1 MPIRADDLNFIAC
14 ERPGEQDDSGGLP
27 GSHVLLDNVENEL
40 FPDIASGD
48 TVPGRVWLTKLFT
61 AVRTNSTDAY
71 LASYLYI
78 DAPPTETGVTCG
90 LLLTGQYADTRAQA
104 LEKLYVGAQQS
115 INTNLRLYQN
125 YNADESVLSF
135 YYLFAQTLPYTGMD
149 AEATGQ
155 NYIVPGE
162 VLMLEDASA
171 GVSEYVK
178 VTSVVYS
185 RSLTSGSMS
194 LTLARPLRHAFRG
207 LFKSDTN
214 YVTQTQLYK
223 TRSVPVAHSLYGITA
238 LARTANARE
247 NELAL
252 VSLRNPIAPTILET
266 VPTEFTP
273 QKGTLT
279 PRSVAVTAVDSR
291 YQSVTLSPVPTD
303 ATGITAR
310 VLLPTG
316 PLVLNGTAN
325 PGKITLSGAVATVDL
340 GLSPLQKLQR
350 DWALADT
357 PLGTVNTSAET
368 LRFQKV
374 LKASTI
380 TVQAART
387 SDGQPL
393 ANTDNGSGAF
403 PGTAIGGTLSYATG
417 AVNLTFASAVR
428 RESIAVAGT
437 EIVTGTWTP
446 SGNPVEG
453 ITTAAG
459 AIYTNT
465 VPGSLT
471 WSAVRVSDGAVLSGT
486 TAVNGTISGT
496 GLTSG
501 TSNANGSFTLQ
512 FASAVFA
519 STVRVTTRY
528 EKPFSITL
536 SANDA
541 AISSYAATLPAPL
554 TAAQTTVRGLRADTG
569 EFVTATADTGGTLSG
584 GGITGSVVAATGALS
599 LSFAQPLI
607 RSSIVIGY
615 EQSTALSPVTWE
627 WDTLSSGTAFHFVL
641 PAERGIEPGSVIAT
655 AVTTV
660 GGTVLSVTTNVAGV
674 LSGGATG
681 TVDHATG
688 DLAITFAS
696 AVNAASIRV
705 GYRQHI
711 VSAVN
716 ALLGGSLDAVRLPE
730 DKAFPLVRA
739 GDAVMIH
746 YPLRTAL
753 PNPLNGGTTHLIGRV
768 NVDRIWLEDA
778 IGTKLSTTLYTV
790 NRAAGSVTMAP
801 VIDLS
806 VYQLPI
812 YAHSTLEEDALVTS
826 VNENTRTVRIT
837 PELSRSYPAG
847 VAYLSSMAPIGDVYA
862 RSSAPFSQQAWSNVW
877 QDSRIGDPITGQ
889 YNHAAYPV
897 EVSNTGTITE
907 RWRIQF
913 TSTTTLNVIGEVSGQ
928 VATNLSV
935 TADIAPINPQT
946 GTPYF
951 RLRYQGF
958 SAGFVNG
965 NLVRFTTIAA
975 DVGVWALRCKPI
987 GAHIPGLRR
996 SFSLTWRG
1004 DVNA

>member
-1 MPIRADDLNFIAC
+1 MPILADDLKLIAC

-27 GSHVLLDNVENEL
+27 GSHALLDNVENEL

-48 TVPGRVWLTKLFT
+48 TVPGRTWLTKFFP
-61 AVRTNSTDAY
+61 AVRTASTDAY

-115 INTNLRLYQN
+115 TNTNLRLYQN
-125 YNADESVLSF
+125 YDAEASVLSF
-135 YYLFAQTLPYTGMD
+135 YYLHPQTLPYEGRDMD
-149 AEATGQ
+149 NGGGG
-155 NYIVPGE
+155 YIHNGD
-162 VLMLEDASA
+162 VLFLEDAGA
-171 GVSEYVK
+171 NVSQYVK
-178 VTSVVYS
+178 VTSVVYTWTPTGG
-185 RSLTSGSMS
+185 SLSI
-194 LTLARPLRHAFRG
+194 TLAAPLRFALRG
-207 LFKSDTN
+207 LLKSDTN
-214 YVTQTQLYK
+214 YVTPTQLYK
-223 TRSVPVAHSLYGITA
+223 TRAIPVAHSLYGITA
-238 LARTANARE
+238 LARTALAQAT
-247 NELAL
+247 ELTLA
-252 VSLRNPIAPTILET
+252 SLRNPIAPTVIEA
-266 VPTEFTP
+266 VPCEFRP

-279 PRSVAVTAVDSR
+279 PRSVAITAVDSR

-310 VLLPTG
+310 MLLPTG
-316 PLVLNGTAN
+316 PLVLNGAAH
-325 PGKITLSGAVATVDL
+325 PGKITLSGAVATVDF
-340 GLSPLQKLQR
+340 GASPLQKLQR

-357 PLGTVNTSAET
+357 PLSTVNTSAET

-393 ANTDNGSGAF
+393 ANADNGSGAF

-417 AVNLTFASAVR
+417 AITLSFASPVR
-428 RESIAVAGT
+428 RESLTVAGT

-453 ITTAAG
+453 ITTVAG

-486 TAVNGTISGT
+486 TAVNGVISGT

-512 FASAVFA
+512 FAAAVFA
-519 STVRVTTRY
+519 STVRISTRY
-528 EKPFSITL
+528 EKPFSVTL
-536 SANDA
+536 SANEA
-541 AISSYAATLPAPL
+541 AISSYTATLPAPL
-554 TAAQTTVRGLRADTG
+554 TAVQTTVRGLRADTG
-569 EFVTATADTGGTLSG
+569 EFVTATADAGGTISG
-584 GGITGSVVAATGALS
+584 GGISGSVVAATGALS
-599 LSFAQPLI
+599 LTFTTPLI
-607 RSSIVIGY
+607 RSSLVIGY

-627 WDTLSSGTAFHFVL
+627 WDTQTSGTSFHFLL
-641 PAERGIEPGSVIAT
+641 PAERGIDRSGIQVT
-655 AVTTV
+655 AVATT
-660 GGTVLSVTTNVAGV
+660 GGAVLSATTNASGV
-674 LSGGATG
+674 LSGDATG
-681 TVDHATG
+681 TATTAG
-688 DLAITFAS
+688 DLGVVFTV
-696 AVNAASIRV
+696 AVNADSIRV
-705 GYRQHI
+705 GYRQYI
-711 VSAVN
+711 VSPVN
-716 ALLGGSLDAVRLPE
+716 ALLGGSLDAVRLPP
-730 DKAFPLVRA
+730 DKSFPLVRA
-739 GDAVMIH
+739 GDAVLIH

-753 PNPLNGGTTHLIGRV
+753 PTPLSGGTTHLIGRP
-768 NVDRIWLEDA
+768 NVDRLWLEDA

-790 NRAAGSVTMAP
+790 NRGAGSVTMAP

-806 VYQLPI
+806 TYQMPI
-812 YAHSTLEEDALVTS
+812 YAHSTLEEDALVTGID
-826 VNENTRTVRIT
+826 ENTRTVRIT

-862 RSSAPFSQQAWSNVW
+862 RASAPFSQQAWSNVW
-877 QDSRIGDPITGQ
+877 QDSRVGDPITGQ
-889 YNHAAYPV
+889 FNHAAYPV

-913 TSTTTLNVIGEVSGQ
+913 TSTTTVNVIGEVSGQ
-928 VATNLSV
+928 VATGLSI
-935 TADIAPINPQT
+935 TADLAPINPQT

-965 NLVRFTTIAA
+965 NLVRFNTIAA
-975 DVGVWALRCKPI
+975 DVGVWALRCKQI
-987 GAHIPGLRR
+987 GEHIPGLRR

-1004 DVNA
+1004 DTNA